1 MVISKILDENID
13 IFNRVIRNSPYSF
26 ILKYMI
32 QQKYEKYSINNEIIE
47 ELNSNPLIKNKLIDG
62 VYIPNKLLLLDMMDK
77 DTEDYKIFYQD
88 VISVGEYNV
97 ANIGKTKEIKDYF

>member
-1 MVISKILDENID
+1 
-13 IFNRVIRNSPYSF
+13 
-26 ILKYMI
+26 MI